1 MKAFLLIT
9 LSLLSVASFADSTA
23 IENFLYDGSQEV
35 KEVNLTTEETRT
47 EYRTVRVPATC
58 YRTDYRRQCH
68 RRPPMC
74 QRVCDRNG
82 MCRNRCS
89 GGGTVCRTVPVRVP
103 YTCWRNET
111 RGYQVH
117 DYDVETNVKIHVL
130 NEDLSNNPRENFKI
144 KMTGDTP
151 SFGVSA
157 SSNYFVY
164 LDKKVKKER
173 MQTGVKF
180 IDIVYK
186 VRLVSAN
193 VAKSVLSNGIQ
204 GVKLRNGILNFKLG
218 AGFNL
223 GDFSQKIRIYRNRR
237 LGTDPLLLTKF
248 LTHNEMDVQTVEN
261 GSHIAINLRELGIN
275 LPSNMRVILDTE
287 YLLNE
292 DKLLNKDQ
300 IKTKAYSNWIFR

>member
-9 LSLLSVASFADSTA
+9 LSLLSVTSFADSTA

-58 YRTDYRRQCH
+58 YRTEYRRQCH
-68 RRPPMC
+68 QRPPAC
-74 QRVCDRNG
+74 RTVCDRNG
-82 MCRNRCS
+82 QCRNRCTR
-89 GGGTVCRTVPVRVP
+89 GGTVCRSVPVRVP

-130 NEDLSNNPRENFKI
+130 NEDISNNPRENFKI

-157 SSNYFVY
+157 SSNYFVF
-164 LDKKVKKER
+164 LDKKMKKER

-180 IDIVYK
+180 VDIIYK

-193 VAKSVLSNGIQ
+193 EAKSVLSNGIQ
-204 GVKLRNGILNFKLG
+204 GVKLKNGILNFRVG

-223 GDFSQKIRIYRNRR
+223 NEFSQKIRIYRNRR
-237 LGTDPLLLTKF
+237 LGTDPLLLTKV
-248 LTHNEMDVQTVEN
+248 LTTNEMNVQTVN
-261 GSHIAINLRELGIN
+261 NSTQIAINLRELGIN
-275 LPSNMRVILDTE
+275 LPSKMRVIQDKE
-287 YLLNE
+287 YL
-292 DKLLNKDQ
+292 
-300 IKTKAYSNWIFR
+300 